1 MSEPGH
7 NLTAGEQQLRSFVDR
22 ILRLKEEQDNLGA
35 DVRDVYAE
43 AKAQGYDKT
52 ALGAL
57 VSELRKKAKDSGK
70 FEEAQS
76 ILDLYREAYARSLTH
91 THAPARPA

>member
-1 MSEPGH
+1 MSDIGH
-7 NLTAGEQQLRSFVDR
+7 NTTSGEQQLRGFIER
-22 ILRLKEEQDNLGA
+22 IMRLKDEQDSLSA
-35 DVRDVYAE
+35 DIKDIYAE
-43 AKAQGYDKT
+43 AKGQGYDKT

-91 THAPARPA
+91 THAHARAA